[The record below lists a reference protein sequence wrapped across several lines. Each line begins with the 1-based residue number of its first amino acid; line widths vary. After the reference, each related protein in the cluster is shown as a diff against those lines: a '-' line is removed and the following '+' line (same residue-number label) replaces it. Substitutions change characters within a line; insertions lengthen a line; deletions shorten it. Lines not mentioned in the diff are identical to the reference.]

1 MKHFIY
7 GLCLVLFSTAAVAET
22 LPQGITAMKQA
33 VLKGDVGAFYRR
45 VAVGS
50 IVAAEVNRAVFPHST
65 NLAAKAAR
73 QTVKTAANAYLA
85 WEIRRM
91 FRTGAGTRRAAVN
104 NFRVHKLTQKGR
116 QATASAS
123 YSVPG
128 AAETVGLF
136 LTQNKQAEWVIVG
149 VSSRN
154 LRRAVDR
161 LARR

>member
-22 LPQGITAMKQA
+22 LPQGIAALKQA
-33 VLKGDVGAFYRR
+33 VIKGDVGAFYRR

-50 IVAAEVNRAVFPHST
+50 IVAAEVNRAVFPRST

-91 FRTGAGTRRAAVN
+91 LRTGAGTRLAAVN
-104 NFRVHKLTQKGR
+104 NFRINMLAQNGR
-116 QATASAS
+116 RAIASAS

-136 LTQNKQAEWVIVG
+136 LTQDHRDEWVIVG

-161 LARR
+161 LAKR